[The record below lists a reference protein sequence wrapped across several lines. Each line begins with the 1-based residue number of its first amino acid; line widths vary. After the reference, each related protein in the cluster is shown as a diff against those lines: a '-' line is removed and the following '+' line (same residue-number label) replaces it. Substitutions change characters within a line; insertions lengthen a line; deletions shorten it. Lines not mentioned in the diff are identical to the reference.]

1 MRKTSAVLATLSLAV
16 LALTGCT
23 AAPSFDGAGCDRAAG
38 GDGIQDAVTVTG
50 DFGEAPKVTVFSPL
64 SIKEPAYA
72 DLTVG
77 DGRAIENGSQ
87 VVSLELSL
95 YSGNTGKKVF
105 ATSYDESQRGLSTTD
120 SWSEQSPGL
129 GEVLQCATA
138 GSRIVAGLTP
148 DAFGAKSLSGIGLE
162 DDDNV
167 VFVIDV
173 VDVFPSK
180 AEGTLQFND
189 AAGMPTVV
197 RAPDG
202 TPGVIIPDTAAA
214 PAETAVQT
222 LIKGDGPALTADQTP
237 VVNVTAVNWDDK
249 SIVTTTWGTTPR
261 LDLGT
266 AVPEV
271 GKALVGATVGSQL
284 LVVVPGVD
292 QASAIVYVVDL
303 LGVAPAATQ

>member
-23 AAPSFDGAGCDRAAG
+23 AAPSFNGAACDRSAG
-38 GDGIQDAVTVTG
+38 GEGIRDAVTVTG
-50 DFGEAPKVTVFSPL
+50 DIGEKPDVTVFSPL
-64 SIKEPAYA
+64 SLKDSAYA

-77 DGRAIENGSQ
+77 DGREIRSGSQ

-95 YSGNTGKKVF
+95 YSGTTGEEVF
-105 ATSYDESQRGLSTTD
+105 STAYDASQRGLSTTD
-120 SWSEQSPGL
+120 SWTEQSPGL

-162 DDDNV
+162 DDDDV

-173 VDVFPSK
+173 VDVFPTK

-189 AAGMPTVV
+189 AGGMPTVV

-202 TPGVIIPDTAAA
+202 TPGIIIPDRAA
-214 PAETAVQT
+214 PEKTAVQT
-222 LIKGDGPALTADQTP
+222 LIKGDGPELTADQTP

-249 SIVTTTWGTTPR
+249 SVVTTTWGTTPR
-261 LDLGT
+261 VDLGT
-266 AVPEV
+266 AVPDV
-271 GKALVGATVGSQL
+271 GKALIGTPIGSQL
-284 LVVVPGVD
+284 LVVVPGLD
-292 QASAIVYVVDL
+292 QASAIAYVVDV
-303 LGVAPAATQ
+303 LGVVPAATQ

>member
-23 AAPSFDGAGCDRAAG
+23 AAPSFDGAACDRAAA
-38 GDGIQDAVTVTG
+38 GDGIKDAVTVTG
-50 DFGEAPKVTVFSPL
+50 DVGAAPDVTVFSPL
-64 SIKEPAYA
+64 TLTEPAYA

-77 DGRAIENGSQ
+77 DGRAIENPNQ

-95 YSGNTGKKVF
+95 YSGDTGKKVF
-105 ATSYDESQRGLSTTD
+105 STAYDESQRGLSTTA

-148 DAFGAKSLSGIGLE
+148 DAFGAKSLSGIGLD

-197 RAPDG
+197 RASDG
-202 TPGVIIPDTAAA
+202 TPGVIVPDTAA
-214 PAETAVQT
+214 PEKTVVQT

-249 SIVTTTWGTTPR
+249 SVVTTTWGTTPR
-261 LDLGT
+261 VDLGT

-271 GKALVGATVGSQL
+271 GKALVGAPVGSQL
-284 LVVVPGVD
+284 LVVVPGLD
-292 QASAIVYVVDL
+292 QASAIVYVVDV
-303 LGVAPAATQ
+303 LGVAPAPTQ